1 NIFQSYDI
9 ELEICKTM
17 SGLGQEEEAIK
28 RLEIAISNCSDVE
41 RSNYFLF
48 SWVDIMLISGNSEAA
63 IEALQRIPASSRYFI
78 RSRKYL
84 ANIALEK
91 FSDKTTYIACFREI
105 VTVSPVSENWLLLG
119 NAYMSLQMPEKAI
132 EINLCSY
139 YPNNVKDPFCRY
151 IGQHRESIDL
161 LISCKN
167 DPLWE
172 PLANKAIL
180 DNILD
185 LSVFD
190 GMEPRAADEENRLL
204 YLHAT
209 KKLKIDS
216 LEREVYT
223 SFGQLL
229 SAKKSEAD
237 AIFNNMEI
245 MNNDAV
251 PYQLLQAVA
260 FLSLKQV
267 PKAKLTLKRLG
278 QSPWTFENGEWLEKG
293 WLLLAKIYINS
304 NKGEQAKEFCQR
316 VLKYNASSLSALEL
330 MGSIAEREHS
340 YSEAAKS
347 YGAVWKRSKC
357 TTLSVDPFYRY
368 IGQHRESIDLLISCK
383 NDPFWEPLANKAIL
397 DNILDL
403 SVFDW
408 MESRAADEQKRVLY
422 LHATNSAGPQKM
434 SKRVGSATDPKD
446 IAELWRSH
454 YSAVFCETFPVLN
467 GVRRGGVL
475 SLFLYSLYVDDL
487 NLCLAQTGV
496 GCFIGGV
503 CFSNLG
509 YVDDLVILAPTLAPP
524 NHLISISD
532 EFASANDIVFNTPKT
547 QCMAFIPRG
556 TPLTHIPMAWLSGV
570 SLYFVGSY
578 KYLVFTVAPTL
589 SDELHVKALSG
600 RDTVQNEGSYSKNIY
615 LGVAT
620 GTRSDLLTLEYPIQH
635 GIVTDF
641 EAMEQIFQHIFH
653 QELCIDPEEYPVL
666 LTEAPFNPEAKRNT
680 MIKMLFEKFNIPQLR
695 VEKAPILSLLDMRK
709 KTGIVVD
716 CGDDVTH
723 VIPVYDGNILLKDCS
738 SVNLGDRDVKNHLR
752 STLMKSNRGVD
763 FKSDTLYHIQE
774 KKCLVALDFEK
785 EMASFHEQSWWR
797 KRKISKENSY
807 KLPDGKVITIGNE
820 SIRSTEVLF
829 QPSLFG
835 KRGFGITE
843 ALYDSIMNVDIR
855 FRDTLS
861 SNIFFI
867 GPIIKYPGFA
877 ERIRKDIPSTTE
889 LSV

>member
-1 NIFQSYDI
+1 M
-9 ELEICKTM
+9 KT
-17 SGLGQEEEAIK
+17 
-28 RLEIAISNCSDVE
+28 
-41 RSNYFLF
+41 
-48 SWVDIMLISGNSEAA
+48 
-63 IEALQRIPASSRYFI
+63 SSP
-78 RSRKYL
+78 
-84 ANIALEK
+84 
-91 FSDKTTYIACFREI
+91 I
-105 VTVSPVSENWLLLG
+105 V
-119 NAYMSLQMPEKAI
+119 
-132 EINLCSY
+132 IN
-139 YPNNVKDPFCRY
+139 
-151 IGQHRESIDL
+151 
-161 LISCKN
+161 
-167 DPLWE
+167 
-172 PLANKAIL
+172 LANK
-180 DNILD
+180 
-185 LSVFD
+185 
-190 GMEPRAADEENRLL
+190 
-204 YLHAT
+204 
-209 KKLKIDS
+209 KI
-216 LEREVYT
+216 EVR
-223 SFGQLL
+223 FANQ
-229 SAKKSEAD
+229 
-237 AIFNNMEI
+237 
-245 MNNDAV
+245 
-251 PYQLLQAVA
+251 
-260 FLSLKQV
+260 
-267 PKAKLTLKRLG
+267 
-278 QSPWTFENGEWLEKG
+278 
-293 WLLLAKIYINS
+293 
-304 NKGEQAKEFCQR
+304 
-316 VLKYNASSLSALEL
+316 
-330 MGSIAEREHS
+330 
-340 YSEAAKS
+340 
-347 YGAVWKRSKC
+347 
-357 TTLSVDPFYRY
+357 
-368 IGQHRESIDLLISCK
+368 IG
-383 NDPFWEPLANKAIL
+383 
-397 DNILDL
+397 
-403 SVFDW
+403 
-408 MESRAADEQKRVLY
+408 
-422 LHATNSAGPQKM
+422 
-434 SKRVGSATDPKD
+434 
-446 IAELWRSH
+446 
-454 YSAVFCETFPVLN
+454 
-467 GVRRGGVL
+467 
-475 SLFLYSLYVDDL
+475 
-487 NLCLAQTGV
+487 
-496 GCFIGGV
+496 
-503 CFSNLG
+503 
-509 YVDDLVILAPTLAPP
+509 LAPTTFS
-524 NHLISISD
+524 NVI
-532 EFASANDIVFNTPKT
+532 
-547 QCMAFIPRG
+547 
-556 TPLTHIPMAWLSGV
+556 
-570 SLYFVGSY
+570 
-578 KYLVFTVAPTL
+578 
-589 SDELHVKALSG
+589 G

-889 LSV
+889 LSVRCLSESENSVWRGGSSLASSVIFEDLTIKKKEYESSGEHFLQSTVHKNSLKMFIERIPSFPTDSEREGCI